1 MIDQETQK
9 ILDGLDDVHR
19 SLTNG
24 MTSLIEMDITK
35 DPHETVA
42 DLESAIAYL
51 KEAAAHL
58 QMGIMGVESQH
69 TQYKAIDNHGRA
81 RAVYTGITKA
91 IKREGLNDES

>member
-9 ILDGLDDVHR
+9 ILDGLDDVYR
-19 SLTNG
+19 SLTDG
-24 MTSLIEMDITK
+24 MTTLIDMDSTT
-35 DPHETVA
+35 DPHYTVA
-42 DLESAIAYL
+42 QLDKAIAYL

-69 TQYKAIDNHGRA
+69 TQFKAIDSHGKA

-91 IKREGLNDES
+91 INSEVA